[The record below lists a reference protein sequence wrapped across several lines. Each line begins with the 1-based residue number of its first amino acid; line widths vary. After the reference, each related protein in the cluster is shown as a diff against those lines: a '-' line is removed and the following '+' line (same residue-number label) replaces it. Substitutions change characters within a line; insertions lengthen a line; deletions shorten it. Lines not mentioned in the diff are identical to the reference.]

1 MLALAV
7 SVVGLG
13 CGGPERLGSG
23 LGPTEVESP
32 PGYQVRSLVGVSAGV
47 KSVAHDI
54 NNEGDVVGAFGDR
67 PVRWALDA
75 DLLATGPFDL
85 TLPGGGDPGP
95 GEAMAVNDVG
105 QVVGSL
111 TAGAVRPFIWTA
123 AGGLREL
130 ELPQGLQ
137 GGVAYDINNS
147 GQIVGS
153 GSPDPAF
160 ATPEDGRVLL
170 WTVDGNGDLLGV
182 EDVGIFDG
190 IGARGHAINESGQIV
205 GLVSYMGGGS
215 DSSFVWSP
223 IAALEKLPLEGE
235 LLGMNNQGVVVGS
248 FSDQAALWVG
258 GSLQAIGPTGSVAR
272 AVNDARII
280 VGELKGPVGQALGFV
295 LIEGMLLPLDP
306 FSFLENTRGRSVN
319 EAGVVVGENYIP
331 DAGVSDASYWIP
343 G

>member
-1 MLALAV
+1 MWWER
-7 SVVGLG
+7 SVTDPCAGRSTRICL
-13 CGGPERLGSG
+13 RR
-23 LGPTEVESP
+23 
-32 PGYQVRSLVGVSAGV
+32 VRS
-47 KSVAHDI
+47 I
-54 NNEGDVVGAFGDR
+54 
-67 PVRWALDA
+67 
-75 DLLATGPFDL
+75 
-85 TLPGGGDPGP
+85 
-95 GEAMAVNDVG
+95 
-105 QVVGSL
+105 
-111 TAGAVRPFIWTA
+111 
-123 AGGLREL
+123 
-130 ELPQGLQ
+130 
-137 GGVAYDINNS
+137 
-147 GQIVGS
+147 
-153 GSPDPAF
+153 
-160 ATPEDGRVLL
+160 
-170 WTVDGNGDLLGV
+170 
-182 EDVGIFDG
+182 
-190 IGARGHAINESGQIV
+190 QIV

-295 LIEGMLLPLDP
+295 LIEGMLLALDP